1 MTDLSK
7 LENAKKVIESVED
20 EARRIALEQERA
32 EARKPKLISSGRFME
47 VNTIQSRHE
56 LININSISEVIPTS
70 RQVNGSPVNLTRI
83 IFCNGEDITVDHSY
97 EDFKTVLKQYFK

>member
-1 MTDLSK
+1 MTDISK
-7 LENAKKVIESVED
+7 MENAKKVIASVED

-47 VNTIQSRHE
+47 VHTIQARHE
-56 LININSISEVIPTS
+56 IINIHSISEIIPTS
-70 RQVNGSPVNLTRI
+70 RLVNGDPINLTRI
-83 IFCNGEDITVDHSY
+83 IFCNGEDITVDCSY